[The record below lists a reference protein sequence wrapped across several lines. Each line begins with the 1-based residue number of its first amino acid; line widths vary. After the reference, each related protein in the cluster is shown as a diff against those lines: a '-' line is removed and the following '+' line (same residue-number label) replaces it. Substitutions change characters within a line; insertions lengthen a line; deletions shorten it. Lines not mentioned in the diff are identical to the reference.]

1 MKFVYILESV
11 THPDRHYTGL
21 TDNIDMR
28 LEKHNA
34 GQVRHTSKYAPWR
47 LKTYV
52 GFTDPVRAQ
61 ESVLRLALSFHSSG
75 YELPN

>member
-11 THPDRHYTGL
+11 NHPDRHYTGL
-21 TDNIDMR
+21 TENVDMR
-28 LEKHNA
+28 VEKHNA

-52 GFTDPVRAQ
+52 GFTDTVRAQ
-61 ESVLRLALSFHSSG
+61 EFEKYLKSGSGRAFSRKRL
-75 YELPN
+75 